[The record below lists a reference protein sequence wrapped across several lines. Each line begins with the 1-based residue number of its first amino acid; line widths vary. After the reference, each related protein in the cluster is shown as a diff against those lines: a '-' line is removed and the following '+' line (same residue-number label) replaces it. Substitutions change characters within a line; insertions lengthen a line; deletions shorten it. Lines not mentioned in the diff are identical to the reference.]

1 MYAGENIQPEGPR
14 MVRVFE
20 RIVVPTTL
28 DPIPPL
34 LRTAFGC
41 IAMNA
46 SEIAAFRAGDPD
58 VFKFVTETCR
68 AADARDALGIE
79 GYRRRR
85 RRVQV
90 ERVRRVLQR
99 MRMKNDSLNDPPST
113 NSVINLKT
121 AKTLG
126 LTIPHNLL
134 VAADEVI
141 E

>member
-1 MYAGENIQPEGPR
+1 MYAGENIQLEGPR
-14 MVRVFE
+14 MARVFE

-68 AADARDALGIE
+68 AADVRDAFGIE

-90 ERVRRVLQR
+90 DRVRRVLRR
-99 MRMKNDSLNDPPST
+99 MRMKNDGLNDRQTGAEARPETP
-113 NSVINLKT
+113 
-121 AKTLG
+121 
-126 LTIPHNLL
+126 IPHNLL
-134 VAADEVI
+134 VTADEVI

>member
-1 MYAGENIQPEGPR
+1 

-46 SEIAAFRAGDPD
+46 SEIAALGAG
-58 VFKFVTETCR
+58 KFVTETCR
-68 AADARDALGIE
+68 AADVRDAFGIE

-90 ERVRRVLQR
+90 DRVRRVLRR
-99 MRMKNDSLNDPPST
+99 MRMKNDGLNDRQTGAEARPETP
-113 NSVINLKT
+113 
-121 AKTLG
+121 
-126 LTIPHNLL
+126 IPHNLL
-134 VAADEVI
+134 VTADEMI

>member
-58 VFKFVTETCR
+58 VFKFVTQTCR

-90 ERVRRVLQR
+90 ERVRRVLRR
-99 MRMKNDSLNDPPST
+99 MRMKNDGLNDHQTAAEARPEMP
-113 NSVINLKT
+113 LKSSM
-121 AKTLG
+121 G
-126 LTIPHNLL
+126 G
-134 VAADEVI
+134 
-141 E
+141 

>member
-1 MYAGENIQPEGPR
+1 
-14 MVRVFE
+14 MVRVFG

-41 IAMNA
+41 IAMNTT
-46 SEIAAFRAGDPD
+46 EIAAFRAGDPD

-90 ERVRRVLQR
+90 ERVRRVLRR
-99 MRMKNDSLNDPPST
+99 MRMKNDGLNDPPST
-113 NSVINLKT
+113 NSVINLKP

-126 LTIPHNLL
+126 LTIPPNL
-134 VAADEVI
+134 
-141 E
+141 

>member
-1 MYAGENIQPEGPR
+1 

-41 IAMNA
+41 IAMNV

-58 VFKFVTETCR
+58 VFKFVTQTCR

-90 ERVRRVLQR
+90 ERVRRVLRR
-99 MRMKNDSLNDPPST
+99 MRNGLNDHQTGAEARPETP
-113 NSVINLKT
+113 LKSSM
-121 AKTLG
+121 G
-126 LTIPHNLL
+126 G
-134 VAADEVI
+134 
-141 E
+141 

>member
-1 MYAGENIQPEGPR
+1 

-41 IAMNA
+41 IAMNV

-68 AADARDALGIE
+68 AADARDALDVE

-90 ERVRRVLQR
+90 ERVRRVLRR
-99 MRMKNDSLNDPPST
+99 MRMKNDGLNDHQTGAEARPETP
-113 NSVINLKT
+113 LKSSM
-121 AKTLG
+121 G
-126 LTIPHNLL
+126 G
-134 VAADEVI
+134 
-141 E
+141 